1 MEYQKYINA
10 LSLMKLVLTN
20 EDANQTWDNLYDY
33 IHSVFP
39 EPETAWEV
47 FGDVPELRKYRNNFE
62 DINNHAEIQDMLVMF
77 AQSEQ
82 ELIEK
87 ISSIPPVIL
96 ETTFPV
102 WVARYLLRFLRVPVE
117 PANLETFIEFHRRYG
132 PMVCG
137 RPGVKH

>member
-10 LSLMKLVLTN
+10 LSLMKLVTN
-20 EDANQTWDNLYDY
+20 DEDANQAWDNLYDY

-102 WVARYLLRFLRVPVE
+102 WIARYLLRFLRVSVE
-117 PANLETFIEFHRRYG
+117 PYKLETFAEFHRRYG
-132 PMVCG
+132 PMICG
-137 RPGVKH
+137 RPD

>member
-1 MEYQKYINA
+1 MEYQKYINTLA
-10 LSLMKLVLTN
+10 LMKLVTTDADTN
-20 EDANQTWDNLYDY
+20 QAWDNLYNY
-33 IHSVFP
+33 IHSNFP

-62 DINNHAEIQDMLVMF
+62 DITSHAEIKDMLVMS

-102 WVARYLLRFLRVPVE
+102 WIARYLLRFLRGLSE
-117 PANLETFIEFHRRYG
+117 PRKLETFDEFHRRYG
-132 PMVCG
+132 PMIVG
-137 RPGVKH
+137 SHY

>member
-20 EDANQTWDNLYDY
+20 EDANQAWDNLYNY

-102 WVARYLLRFLRVPVE
+102 WIARYLLRFLRVPVE
-117 PANLETFIEFHRRYG
+117 PYKLETFAEFHRRYG
-132 PMVCG
+132 PMICG
-137 RPGVKH
+137 RPD